1 MMDPHHSEQLQFW
14 HTGAQR
20 NAMTLIEMITIIAL
34 VSIIILVAIPV
45 ILYQRE
51 QSRQKQCIR
60 NLAQIVMANQQY
72 ELVERTFPM
81 GFFWT
86 VLPNNRAT
94 EGSMATSHGP
104 LVALL
109 PHLENDTLFAS
120 INFDQNIHSSSNTT
134 VAATDISTFQC
145 PSDTLIAVPAN
156 VPNETLTGS
165 EIKSGTHQ
173 MARSSYAGMAGPWL
187 VNTWKIDNLGQGER
201 STFRDIRKSQKGL
214 FQSCVA
220 YSSKEIQDGLSHT
233 IAFGEHAMGPI
244 PSELQR
250 DAFWWVS
257 GQHGDTLMT
266 SMFPINPS
274 KKGLPAAISIISAS
288 SSHAK
293 LAHFAFLDGSVK
305 PIRDTITTLGDNRPP
320 VELASRGIGHIQG
333 WIRPEVEV
341 EIIGPDP
348 FWDTVFHLRA
358 SSQLGIYQALTTRDG
373 GETTPGY

>member
-1 MMDPHHSEQLQFW
+1 
-14 HTGAQR
+14 
-20 NAMTLIEMITIIAL
+20 MIMIIAL

-51 QSRQKQCIR
+51 ESRQKQCVR
-60 NLAQIVMANQQY
+60 NLAQIGMANQQY
-72 ELVERTFPM
+72 EQIERTFPM

-86 VLPNNRAT
+86 VLPSNRPT
-94 EGSMATSHGP
+94 EGSLATGHGP
-104 LVALL
+104 LVSLL
-109 PHLENDTLFAS
+109 PYLEKAALFAS
-120 INFDQNIHSSSNTT
+120 INFDQNIHSGSNTT
-134 VAATDISTFQC
+134 VTATGISTFQC
-145 PSDTLIAVPAN
+145 PSDTLITVPAN
-156 VPNETLTGS
+156 VSNETLTGS
-165 EIKSGTHQ
+165 EVKSGIHH

-187 VNTWKIDNLGQGER
+187 VNTWKIENLGQGER

-214 FQSCVA
+214 FQVCVA
-220 YSSKEIQDGLSHT
+220 YSSKEIHDGLSHT

-244 PSELQR
+244 PNEMQR
-250 DAFWWVS
+250 DAYWWAS

-274 KKGLPAAISIISAS
+274 KKGLPAAVSIISAS

-293 LAHFAFLDGSVK
+293 TAHFAFLDGSVK

-333 WIRPEVEV
+333 WIRPEVEAEV
-341 EIIGPDP
+341 IGPDP
-348 FWDTVFHLRA
+348 FWDTVFQLRA
-358 SSQLGIYQALTTRDG
+358 SSRFGIYQALTTRDG